1 MNVRKFIKEMFSA
14 LNEKVERLE
23 KENEDLR
30 ARLAAIEARLVEK
43 TNQEDPKRFEEMVDE
58 RLGHNVC
65 IGTRHCGNTH
75 SNYGVFK
82 NVNDFLTYD
91 PEQPKYVLNNLL
103 GGCSVF
109 YVESLEFFPIFAKIG
124 FDIFATGGCNV
135 HSYNFHGKHI
145 STPFWVSQQQTLVK
159 GEGFD
164 VFREACL
171 KYNVHLLFN
180 GKPVV

>member
-1 MNVRKFIKEMFSA
+1 MFSA
-14 LNEKVERLE
+14 LSEKVERLE
-23 KENEDLR
+23 KENEELKSQLR
-30 ARLAAIEARLVEK
+30 DFSKQIASFESRPIEK
-43 TNQEDPKRFEEMVDE
+43 TNQEDSKKFEEMLDK
-58 RLGHNVC
+58 RLRHNVC
-65 IGTRHCGNTH
+65 VGTRHCSITH

-103 GGCSVF
+103 GVCSVF

-124 FDIFATGGCNV
+124 FDIFAAVGCNV

-145 STPFWVSQQQTLVK
+145 STPFWISAQQTLVK

-180 GKPVV
+180 GEPV